1 MGHNKKLLE
10 HATLL
15 ERCIPR
21 YLHLLIRNSRR
32 QSILEGD
39 MVDLHREREKEKEM
53 RVDPN
58 DAHT

>member
-1 MGHNKKLLE
+1 MGHNKKLKE

-15 ERCIPR
+15 EPR

-39 MVDLHREREKEKEM
+39 RVDLLERERERERNESGSQ
-53 RVDPN
+53 
-58 DAHT
+58 